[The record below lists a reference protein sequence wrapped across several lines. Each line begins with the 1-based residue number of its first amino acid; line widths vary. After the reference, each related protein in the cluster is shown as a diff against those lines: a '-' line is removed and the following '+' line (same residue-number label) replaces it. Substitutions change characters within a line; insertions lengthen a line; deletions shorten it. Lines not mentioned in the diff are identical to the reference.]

1 MAGEKGEATKTRA
14 VVSIQNAVPGGEHLW
29 HVHLGQCGDD
39 RGIFGPADAWYK
51 DVESARL
58 FNRYAAL
65 GALGVAAIYALRE
78 ALGSRRA
85 ST

>member
-1 MAGEKGEATKTRA
+1 MRELPSA
-14 VVSIQNAVPGGEHLW
+14 VRREVGYALWLGGLD
-29 HVHLGQCGDD
+29 LL
-39 RGIFGPADAWYK
+39 GPADAWYK

-65 GALGVAAIYALRE
+65 AALGLAGIYALRE
-78 ALGSRRA
+78 AVALRRS